1 MSLRRTSTVVVGA
14 GAYGLGMSHA
24 LSDLGI
30 DHLLLERG
38 PSGDAWRSRRWQS
51 LRLLTPNWANGLPGA
66 PYAGPDPDG
75 FMAAAAFAD
84 SLDSYRHRIA
94 APVQSGIYV
103 TGVEQRAGGF
113 ELATTRGPIHCR
125 SLVAATG
132 ACGTAIRPPLADAL
146 PESVTQ
152 LTPADYSAP
161 SDLPAGT
168 VLIVG
173 ASASGVQLA
182 REIQS
187 SGRQVVLA
195 VGRHIRL
202 PRRYRDRDIYWWL
215 DAVGAMD
222 ERFDRV
228 EDLHRARRAPSPQL
242 SGGPGA
248 VDLTALRALGVEL
261 VGRLMEIRGRHAL
274 FSGGLTHQCAAAD
287 AKLTLL
293 LSRFDDHAARDMAG
307 SDLPEPLRLPPV
319 LPPQTPRLEIDLEAG
334 EIGSVIWATGY
345 RPALDWL
352 TLPVADRRGRL
363 AHTGGVVDGV
373 PGLYLLGLPFLRRRR
388 SGLISGIGPDCADLA
403 NHIATRLAA
412 SRAA

>member
-1 MSLRRTSTVVVGA
+1 MSLRSVSTVIVGA

-24 LSDLGI
+24 LSARGI

-38 PSGDAWRSRRWQS
+38 PSGTSWRSRRWQS

-75 FMAAAAFAD
+75 FMAAADFAD
-84 SLDSYRHRIA
+84 SLDSYRRSIA
-94 APVQSGIYV
+94 APVRSGTHV
-103 TGVEQRAGGF
+103 TGVELRDGGF
-113 ELATTRGPIHCR
+113 ELSTTQGPIRCR
-125 SLVAATG
+125 TLVAATG
-132 ACGTAIRPPLADAL
+132 ACGRAIRPPLAASL
-146 PESVTQ
+146 PRSVTQ
-152 LTPADYSAP
+152 LSSASYRAP
-161 SDLPAGT
+161 SDLPQGT

-187 SGRQVVLA
+187 SGRQTVLA
-195 VGRHIRL
+195 VGRHLRL

-222 ERFDRV
+222 ERFDQI
-228 EDLHRARRAPSPQL
+228 EDLHRARRTPSPQL

-248 VDLTALRALGVEL
+248 VDLAALRDLGVEL

-274 FSGGLTHQCAAAD
+274 FSGGLAHQCAAAD
-287 AKLTLL
+287 AKLKLL
-293 LSRFDDHAARDMAG
+293 LTRFDEHAAHA
-307 SDLPEPLRLPPV
+307 LPGPHRLPPV
-319 LPPQTPRLEIDLEAG
+319 LPPQEPRLEIDLEAG
-334 EIGSVIWATGY
+334 EIGSVIWAAGY
-345 RPALDWL
+345 RASLDWL
-352 TLPVADRRGRL
+352 TLPVSDRRGRL
-363 AHTGGVVDGV
+363 AHTGGLVDAV

-403 NHIATRLAA
+403 HHIANRLAT